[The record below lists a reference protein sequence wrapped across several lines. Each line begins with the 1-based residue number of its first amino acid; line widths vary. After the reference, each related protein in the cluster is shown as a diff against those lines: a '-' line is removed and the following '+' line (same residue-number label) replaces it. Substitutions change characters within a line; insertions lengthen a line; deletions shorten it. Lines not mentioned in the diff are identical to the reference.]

1 MVGGNYQVTHILEL
15 DDGAEVMVDATWH
28 YETDAWD
35 EEGGWTLED
44 ITTERDLSDK
54 GFAKRIWRAVFEQ
67 GLGGRH
73 PGKNSDQVMGGPVR
87 KQAILDRD
95 HR

>member
-67 GLGGRH
+67 GPSVDATLI
-73 PGKNSDQVMGGPVR
+73 DY
-87 KQAILDRD
+87 RD
-95 HR
+95 YDEEDL

>member
-54 GFAKRIWRAVFEQ
+54 GFAKQIWRAVFEQ
-67 GLGGRH
+67 GPSVDATLI
-73 PGKNSDQVMGGPVR
+73 DY
-87 KQAILDRD
+87 RD
-95 HR
+95 YDEEDL